1 MERPPR
7 PASCPVCP
15 GNELFMPSCVRKA
28 KAMPAVRRIKK
39 GQNGRGNQ
47 DKAMP
52 TVLWERRDALGFM
65 VQMPQGHTP
74 AQMPQPMQRASSE
87 T

>member
-1 MERPPR
+1 
-7 PASCPVCP
+7 
-15 GNELFMPSCVRKA
+15 
-28 KAMPAVRRIKK
+28 MPAVRRIKK